1 MGCVIVEMRSSFV
14 LRWRSVKDD
23 LALCMKKQFVLLA
36 LMRICSTWIG
46 LTICWFSFR
55 RVVLVD
61 MRILL
66 CYLEC

>member
-1 MGCVIVEMRSSFV
+1 MVHLS
-14 LRWRSVKDD
+14 SVKHH
-23 LALCMKKQFVLLA
+23 LALCMEKLFVLLA

-46 LTICWFSFR
+46 LTMCWFIFR

-66 CYLEC
+66 CYLGC